1 MTILQK
7 IMETKRQEV
16 AALHAYPFQHE
27 PRNIVSLVERFEQS
41 ERMNIIAEVKRASP
55 SKGMIHETVNPVK
68 QASIYAQGGVTAI
81 SVLTDETYFKGS
93 FDDLRAVA
101 KAVDVPVLCKDFMMD
116 EVQIQVAYDAGASVI
131 LLIVAALDDDVLQRL
146 YTYATSLGLNVLV
159 EVHTVE
165 ELKRALA
172 IDAKLIGVNNRNLK
186 TFTVDLATTEQIAAH
201 FPFGEGRVLI
211 SESGL
216 KHRAE
221 VERVKDAGA
230 TGVLVGETLMR
241 AEDVASTIEQ
251 LQVTLH
257 DKN

>member
-16 AALHAYPFQHE
+16 AALHSYTFQHE

-146 YTYATSLGLNVLV
+146 YKYATSLGLNVLV

-165 ELKRALA
+165 ELERALA
-172 IDAKLIGVNNRNLK
+172 IDAKLIGVNNRDLK
-186 TFTVDLATTEQIAAH
+186 TFTVDLATTEQIASH

-221 VERVKDAGA
+221 VERVRNAGA

-241 AEDVASTIEQ
+241 AEDVASTLEQ

>member
-16 AALHAYPFQHE
+16 AALRAYPFQHE
-27 PRNIVSLVERFEQS
+27 PRNIVSLVDRFEQS

-131 LLIVAALDDDVLQRL
+131 LLIVAALDNEVLQRL

-172 IDAKLIGVNNRNLK
+172 IDAKLIGVNNRDLK
-186 TFTVDLATTEQIAAH
+186 TFTVDLATTEQIAEQ

-216 KHRAE
+216 KHREE
-221 VERVKDAGA
+221 VERVRDAGA